1 MPGLGP
7 GADSQGPMVYD
18 YVYSTFTMCHPE
30 FFISEMSGS
39 REAIKEASVKEGV
52 RVKINKTREDPKC
65 QVSTSGDT
73 SRPSPIDSF
82 ENCGLSQT
90 LVDNI
95 KRTWPLKSHPTR
107 YEKYVVPIIKRG
119 KSIMDS
125 SDSRNAKTSAFLIP
139 VINHL
144 LEKNVF
150 HQSKKA
156 TNKPEVV
163 VITPSRD
170 SASDVFTMASELVQ
184 ETELKVVLAS
194 GETSLQQQIQEL
206 KEGCNILIA
215 TPGRLLFLARGLAV
229 SFQSVKV
236 LVLDAADRL
245 ISEEFQACMEN
256 VVNTGG
262 MSPVASRQTLMFSQH
277 LTDEYQEKAQSFI
290 DESYVF
296 VSTLNDQYDCHGK
309 NIDLGMYNSFISIIV
324 FKFLF
329 RLFPSG

>member
-1 MPGLGP
+1 
-7 GADSQGPMVYD
+7 
-18 YVYSTFTMCHPE
+18 
-30 FFISEMSGS
+30 MSGS
-39 REAIKEASVKEGV
+39 REATKEASVKEGV
-52 RVKINKTREDPKC
+52 RVKINKTREDPRTK
-65 QVSTSGDT
+65 VSTSGDT

-95 KRTWPLKSHPTR
+95 KRTWPLKSHPTH

-125 SDSRNAKTSAFLIP
+125 SDSRNAKISAFLIP

-144 LEKNVF
+144 LENKFF
-150 HQSKKA
+150 HKKKSPRFKKA

-170 SASDVFTMASELVQ
+170 SASDIFTMASELVQ
-184 ETELKVVLAS
+184 GTELKVVLAS

-215 TPGRLLFLARGLAV
+215 TPGRLLFLATGLVV
-229 SFQSVKV
+229 SFHNVKV
-236 LVLDAADRL
+236 LVLNGADRL
-245 ISEEFQACMEN
+245 ISEEFLACMEK
-256 VVNTGG
+256 VVNIGG
-262 MSPVASRQTLMFSQH
+262 MSPAGRRQTLMFSKH
-277 LTDEYQEKAQSFI
+277 LTEEDQEKAQSFI

-296 VSTLNDQYDCHGK
+296 VTTLNVHHGK
-309 NIDLGMYNSFISIIV
+309 NIDLGMCMCVTITVSFQ
-324 FKFLF
+324 
-329 RLFPSG
+329 

>member
-1 MPGLGP
+1 M
-7 GADSQGPMVYD
+7 
-18 YVYSTFTMCHPE
+18 
-30 FFISEMSGS
+30 
-39 REAIKEASVKEGV
+39 SVKEGV
-52 RVKINKTREDPKC
+52 RVKINKTREDPKYR
-65 QVSTSGDT
+65 VSTSGDT

-150 HQSKKA
+150 HRKNSYQSKKA
-156 TNKPEVV
+156 TDKPEVV

-215 TPGRLLFLARGLAV
+215 TPGRLLFLARGLVVV

-236 LVLDAADRL
+236 LVLNEADRL

-262 MSPVASRQTLMFSQH
+262 MSPVGGRQTLMFSQH

>member
-1 MPGLGP
+1 
-7 GADSQGPMVYD
+7 
-18 YVYSTFTMCHPE
+18 
-30 FFISEMSGS
+30 MSGS
-39 REAIKEASVKEGV
+39 KVAPKEVSVKEV
-52 RVKINKTREDPKC
+52 VKVKINKTREDPLTKKKSC
-65 QVSTSGDT
+65 QVSISGDT

-82 ENCGLSQT
+82 ENCGLSQK

-95 KRTWPLKSHPTR
+95 KRTWPLKSHPTH

-125 SDSRNAKTSAFLIP
+125 SDSRNAKISAFLIP

-150 HQSKKA
+150 HRKNSYQSKKA
-156 TNKPEVV
+156 TDKPEVV
-163 VITPSRD
+163 VITPSRE
-170 SASDVFTMASELVQ
+170 SASDIFTMASELVQ
-184 ETELKVVLAS
+184 GTELKVVLAS

-236 LVLDAADRL
+236 LVLNEADRL
-245 ISEEFQACMEN
+245 ISEEFLACMEK

-262 MSPVASRQTLMFSQH
+262 MSPVGRRQTLVFSQY
-277 LTDEYQEKAQSFI
+277 LTDEDQEKAQSFI
-290 DESYVF
+290 DKSYVF
-296 VSTLNDQYDCHGK
+296 VTTQKDHHGK
-309 NIDLGMYNSFISIIV
+309 NIDLGMYVTIHHKSFISIIV

-329 RLFPSG
+329 RLLQSG